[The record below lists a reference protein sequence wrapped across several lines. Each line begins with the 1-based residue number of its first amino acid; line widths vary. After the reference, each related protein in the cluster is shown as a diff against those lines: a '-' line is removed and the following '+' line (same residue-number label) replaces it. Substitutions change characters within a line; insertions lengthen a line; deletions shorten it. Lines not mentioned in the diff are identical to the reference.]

1 LSQAKDEDT
10 RKRQISLGFYN
21 EAGKCLDTMDEKI
34 LSLLQQNVGNFKE
47 KMNNHKLLLGNKEYF
62 LLVAGKWH

>member
-10 RKRQISLGFYN
+10 RKRQVLLGFYN
-21 EAGKCLDTMDEKI
+21 EAEKCLDTMDEKI
-34 LSLLQQNVGNFKE
+34 ISLLQQNVGNFKE
-47 KMNNHKLLLGNKEYF
+47 KMNNHKLQLGNQKYF